1 MRAISVLAAYKLA
14 SKTFVFHLM
23 MFIVLWTFAT
33 PKCNDDTC
41 TYFLTDALLKLK
53 IMHAILFGTLL
64 LIEIFQFWESTT
76 KSLNDLTYNLA
87 TTVYE
92 LVKNREIK
100 SLPAMKEEVDEW
112 MKSYEPA

>member
-64 LIEIFQFWESTT
+64 LIEICQFWESST
-76 KSLNDLTYNLA
+76 KTLNDLTYNLA
-87 TTVYE
+87 TTVYK
-92 LVKNREIK
+92 LIKNPEIK